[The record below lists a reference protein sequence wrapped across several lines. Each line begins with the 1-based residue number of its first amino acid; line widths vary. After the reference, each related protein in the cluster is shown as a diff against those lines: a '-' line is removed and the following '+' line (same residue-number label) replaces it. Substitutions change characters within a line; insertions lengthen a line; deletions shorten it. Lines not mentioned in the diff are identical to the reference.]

1 MTEYGLTND
10 LPGFDDP
17 LALLRACH
25 DKILMHCDLLEGLLT
40 HMLEAGP
47 DSEARK
53 SAERISRYFSTSAEL
68 HHRDEE
74 DDLFPRL
81 NRQSLKIAELIHTLK
96 NEHEQLKTLWA
107 TLSPELKQLPA
118 EGFSKEFTRTANDF
132 FSLYQQHIEREN
144 MEFLPLAANS
154 LSQQELAEIGESMA
168 ERRGV
173 SLTNL

>member
-25 DKILMHCDLLEGLLT
+25 EEILMHCDLLEGLLT

-154 LSQQELAEIGESMA
+154 LSQQELAEIGETMA

>member
-1 MTEYGLTND
+1 MTENGLTND

-25 DKILMHCDLLEGLLT
+25 EKILMHCDLLAGLVT
-40 HMLEAGP
+40 HMIEAGP
-47 DSEARK
+47 DSEAHK

-81 NRQSLKIAELIHTLK
+81 NRQSLKIAELVHTLK
-96 NEHEQLKTLWA
+96 KEHEQLETLWA
-107 TLSPELKQLPA
+107 TLLPDLKRLPA
-118 EGFSKEFTRTANDF
+118 EGFSKEFTRAADDF
-132 FSLYQQHIEREN
+132 CSLYQQHIEREN

-173 SLTNL
+173 SVANL

>member
-1 MTEYGLTND
+1 MTENRLTDN

-25 DKILMHCDLLEGLLT
+25 EKILTHCDFLEGLVT
-40 HMLEAGP
+40 HMSEAGP

-53 SAERISRYFSTSAEL
+53 TAERISRYFSTSAEL

>member
-154 LSQQELAEIGESMA
+154 LSQQELAEIGETMA

>member
-25 DKILMHCDLLEGLLT
+25 DKILMHCDLLGGLLT

-53 SAERISRYFSTSAEL
+53 SAERIIRYFSTSAEL

-173 SLTNL
+173 PLSSL

>member
-1 MTEYGLTND
+1 MTENRLTND

-25 DKILMHCDLLEGLLT
+25 EKILAHCALLEGLVA
-40 HMLEAGP
+40 HMVEAGP
-47 DSEARK
+47 DDEARK
-53 SAERISRYFSTSAEL
+53 TAERISRYFSTSAGL

-74 DDLFPRL
+74 EDLFPRL
-81 NRQSLKIAELIHTLK
+81 NRQSLKIAELVHVLK
-96 NEHEQLKTLWA
+96 KEHEQLETFWGV
-107 TLSPELKQLPA
+107 LSPGLKRLPV
-118 EGFSKEFTRTANDF
+118 EGFSEEFTRAADDF
-132 FSLYQQHIEREN
+132 CSLYQQHIEREN

-173 SLTNL
+173 SGTNL

>member
-1 MTEYGLTND
+1 MTESRLTND
-10 LPGFDDP
+10 LTGFDDP

-25 DKILMHCDLLEGLLT
+25 EKILTHCDLLKVLVT
-40 HMLEAGP
+40 HMIEAGP

-53 SAERISRYFSTSAEL
+53 TAERISRYFSTSAEL

-74 DDLFPRL
+74 QDLFPRL
-81 NRQSLKIAELIHTLK
+81 NRQSLKIAELVHVLK
-96 NEHEQLKTLWA
+96 NEHEQLETLWA
-107 TLSPELKQLPA
+107 TLSPQLKRLPE
-118 EGFSKEFTRTANDF
+118 EGFSEEFTRAADDF
-132 FSLYQQHIEREN
+132 CSLYRQHIEREN

-173 SLTNL
+173 PGTNL

>member
-1 MTEYGLTND
+1 MTENRLTND

-25 DKILMHCDLLEGLLT
+25 EKILAHCALLEGLVA
-40 HMLEAGP
+40 HMVEAGP
-47 DSEARK
+47 DDEARK
-53 SAERISRYFSTSAEL
+53 TAERITRYFSTSAGL

-74 DDLFPRL
+74 EDLFPRL
-81 NRQSLKIAELIHTLK
+81 NRQSLKIAELVHVLK
-96 NEHEQLKTLWA
+96 KEHEQLETLWG
-107 TLSPELKQLPA
+107 TLSPNLKRLPA
-118 EGFSKEFTRTANDF
+118 EGFSEGFTRAANDF
-132 FSLYQQHIEREN
+132 CSLYQQHIEREN

-173 SLTNL
+173 PGTNL

>member
-1 MTEYGLTND
+1 MTENRLTND

-25 DKILMHCDLLEGLLT
+25 EKILAHCALLEGLVA
-40 HMLEAGP
+40 HMVEAGP
-47 DSEARK
+47 DDEARK
-53 SAERISRYFSTSAEL
+53 TAERISRYFSTSAGL

-74 DDLFPRL
+74 EDLFPRL
-81 NRQSLKIAELIHTLK
+81 NRQSLKIAELVHVLK
-96 NEHEQLKTLWA
+96 KEHEQLETLWGV
-107 TLSPELKQLPA
+107 LSPGLKRLPV
-118 EGFSKEFTRTANDF
+118 EGFSEEFTRAADDF
-132 FSLYQQHIEREN
+132 CSLYQQHIEREN